1 MNIIYDIIFSV
12 RKSYQYDRIIC
23 WEPYAFINSC
33 FARFFSRL
41 ALTLT
46 TSIYLISSPLSI
58 APSSFLSQ
66 VSSYDPYEFI
76 YGRYTLSPDL
86 QALYQTYFVGDQKH
100 IFRGVDRL
108 DFSSHQRIFGSRVLL
123 YIHLPI
129 CLLVI
134 LSTYCSFKLNYLYFI
149 FLRSICSSL
158 FCILRFSSEMPPSYL
173 FPLVISH

>member
-1 MNIIYDIIFSV
+1 MNIIYDMIFSV
-12 RKSYQYDRIIC
+12 RQSYQYDRII
-23 WEPYAFINSC
+23 WREPYAFINS
-33 FARFFSRL
+33 FLPDSFRDQLS
-41 ALTLT
+41 TLT
-46 TSIYLISSPLSI
+46 ISSPLSI

-108 DFSSHQRIFGSRVLL
+108 DFSSHQRIFGSRVFL
-123 YIHLPI
+123 YIYRPI

-134 LSTYCSFKLNYLYFI
+134 LSTYYSSKLNNLYI
-149 FLRSICSSL
+149 F
-158 FCILRFSSEMPPSYL
+158 F
-173 FPLVISH
+173 

>member
-1 MNIIYDIIFSV
+1 MLLST
-12 RKSYQYDRIIC
+12 RI
-23 WEPYAFINSC
+23 
-33 FARFFSRL
+33 FSRL

-46 TSIYLISSPLSI
+46 TSIYLISLSI

-108 DFSSHQRIFGSRVLL
+108 DFSSHQRIFGSRVFL
-123 YIHLPI
+123 YIYLPI

-134 LSTYCSFKLNYLYFI
+134 LSTYCSSKLNYLY
-149 FLRSICSSL
+149 L
-158 FCILRFSSEMPPSYL
+158 FF
-173 FPLVISH
+173 